1 MANPVT
7 TLPPASRSVV
17 VAGASGLVGRC
28 LVEQL
33 CADPSVSV
41 VHALVRRP
49 LTETHP
55 KLQVHVVDFTALPAL
70 PPVDE
75 VYLALGTT
83 IKVAGSQEAFRA
95 VDFDANLAVARAA
108 QATGARRAGLVS
120 AMGAAA
126 SAGLFYSRVKGELE
140 EALAALHFDVLV
152 IAQPSMLRGDRA
164 ALGQP
169 VRPAEV
175 WVERVSRVIGPI
187 LACRIRPVQAAD
199 VAAVLVRHVPRAPAA
214 AAPRVVNSASMHG
227 ASRAKATR

>member
-75 VYLALGTT
+75 VYLSLGTT
-83 IKVAGSQEAFRA
+83 IKIAGSQAAFRA
-95 VDFDANLAVARAA
+95 IDHDAVLAVAQAA
-108 QATGARRAGLVS
+108 QQAGAARVGVVS
-120 AMGAAA
+120 AMGADAQ
-126 SAGLFYSRVKGELE
+126 SRLFYNRVKGET
-140 EALAALHFDVLV
+140 EADLAQLGLPCLV
-152 IAQPSMLRGDRA
+152 IARPSLLLGDRSALNQPGRRGESLGA
-164 ALGQP
+164 AVSALL
-169 VRPAEV
+169 RPFMPANYRAIRAE
-175 WVERVSRVIGPI
+175 
-187 LACRIRPVQAAD
+187 D
-199 VAAVLVRHVPRAPAA
+199 VAAALWRSVKQGVPGRTVLLSGQMQPH
-214 AAPRVVNSASMHG
+214 
-227 ASRAKATR
+227 

>member
-1 MANPVT
+1 MAKT
-7 TLPPASRSVV
+7 TTPLPPDSRSVV

-75 VYLALGTT
+75 VYLSLGTT
-83 IKVAGSQEAFRA
+83 IKIAGSQEAFRA

-108 QATGARRAGLVS
+108 QAAGAPCGPGQRHGRRSPRQSFL
-120 AMGAAA
+120 
-126 SAGLFYSRVKGELE
+126 
-140 EALAALHFDVLV
+140 
-152 IAQPSMLRGDRA
+152 QPR
-164 ALGQP
+164 
-169 VRPAEV
+169 
-175 WVERVSRVIGPI
+175 ER
-187 LACRIRPVQAAD
+187 
-199 VAAVLVRHVPRAPAA
+199 
-214 AAPRVVNSASMHG
+214 
-227 ASRAKATR
+227 

>member
-1 MANPVT
+1 M
-7 TLPPASRSVV
+7 
-17 VAGASGLVGRC
+17 
-28 LVEQL
+28 
-33 CADPSVSV
+33 
-41 VHALVRRP
+41 
-49 LTETHP
+49 
-55 KLQVHVVDFTALPAL
+55 VDFTALPAL

-175 WVERVSRVIGPI
+175 WVERVNRVIGPI
-187 LACRIRPVQAAD
+187 LARRIRPVQAAD